1 MNFASKKVFFPD
13 KSEVIKQPFCFSRM
27 RTSQNF
33 DFLICE
39 SISIFFCR
47 SPFFLCLSSL
57 LAVFCPF
64 YRLVFWLGIVA
75 GQLLRK
81 GTNLI
86 FKEQSGKQ
94 RNWQWI
100 VPQNV
105 TFFVSV
111 ALLGLVRISKTRY
124 RWKSLLTLL
133 LTKLST

>member
-47 SPFFLCLSSL
+47 SPFFLCHSSL

-86 FKEQSGKQ
+86 FKEQSVNSEIGSGLFL
-94 RNWQWI
+94 NI
-100 VPQNV
+100 LP
-105 TFFVSV
+105 FFVSV
-111 ALLGLVRISKTRY
+111 TVLGLVRISKTRY